1 MITTLKLLN
10 RLCDFFAVSEPSISG
25 AVPKLL
31 VKSDFRQ
38 KILLVDGF
46 TVKAGEIH
54 SCAALRPPDRQ
65 DGGPLSS
72 TSGKCHRQGR

>member
-10 RLCDFFAVSEPSISG
+10 RLGDFLFFVFRVVVFEPSISG

-38 KILLVDGF
+38 KL
-46 TVKAGEIH
+46 
-54 SCAALRPPDRQ
+54 C
-65 DGGPLSS
+65 
-72 TSGKCHRQGR
+72 